1 MHKYT
6 HIIDSC
12 KNLDFGKG
20 LSKQGSLWWVWT
32 LTYGEILAA
41 SLKVSDKSKLGQ
53 IHINVQNL
61 QTTCKCTD
69 WTRSDHMQNYTYW
82 TRPPTWRTVHW
93 LDNMRPQSEL
103 YTDWTAWDHMQ
114 ICTLTGHHETTCRT
128 VHWLDN
134 ILCFVA
140 KSFNDDLCI
149 HVGLMH
155 VHAYV
160 ILSVCVCVSLCFVWV
175 SMFIN
180 VLLCHWFF
188 SLYEYLCVPHLSCK
202 VLWVTENAPQ
212 IPCYYHY
219 CHRTHR
225 LY

>member
-114 ICTLTGHHETTCRT
+114 ICTLTGQHETTCRT

-134 ILCFVA
+134 MQNCILTGQHETTCRA
-140 KSFNDDLCI
+140 
-149 HVGLMH
+149 
-155 VHAYV
+155 VHWLDNMRPHAEVYTDWTTWDHMQNC
-160 ILSVCVCVSLCFVWV
+160 ILSRQHETTCRAV
-175 SMFIN
+175 
-180 VLLCHWFF
+180 
-188 SLYEYLCVPHLSCK
+188 
-202 VLWVTENAPQ
+202 
-212 IPCYYHY
+212 
-219 CHRTHR
+219 R
-225 LY
+225 